1 MLIAAFDTST
11 PATVVAVEGDGFLL
25 ETRLDAPP
33 AGPPAHS
40 SQLLPALASLLEQA
54 GAAWGDVGLLGVGIG
69 PGTFTGLRI
78 GASTVEGIRR
88 VAAVPVV
95 GVDSLE
101 ALSLSARRSDP
112 GRPVCALIDARRSEV
127 FASGWGP
134 DGSPAFGPLALT
146 PGALPALLDRDSGW
160 LVAGEAPEAFGIELA
175 ARGIETVPEGDPR
188 NLIGGAALCE
198 LARQGDP
205 LSGPALPDYVREP
218 DARRPAA

>member
-11 PATVVAVEGDGFLL
+11 PATVVALEGEDGVL
-25 ETRLDAPP
+25 EARLEAPS

-54 GAAWGDVGLLGVGIG
+54 GAGWGDVGRLGFGTG

-78 GASTVEGIRR
+78 AASTVEGLRR
-88 VAAVPVV
+88 VADAAVV

-101 ALSLSARRSDP
+101 ALSLPARRAEP
-112 GRPVCALIDARRSEV
+112 GRPVCALLDARRGEV
-127 FASGWGP
+127 FASGWQA
-134 DGSPAFGPLALT
+134 DGSLAFGPLAVA
-146 PGALPALLDRDSGW
+146 PGELPALLDAGSGW
-160 LVAGEAPEAFGIELA
+160 LVAGQAPEPFGRVLA
-175 ARGIETVPEGDPR
+175 DAGVETVPEGDPR

-198 LARQGDP
+198 LARLGIP

-218 DARRPAA
+218 DAHRPAA